1 LARPVSG
8 RPPKL
13 SHTQEKIILRW
24 VRRSPT
30 EHGLDTE
37 LWTAPNIAKLIEH
50 EFGVTLNARYL
61 SSWLHDRD
69 FTPQKPQRVPR
80 ERDPGEV
87 RRWLA
92 SDWPRI
98 KKKLGGKEHSSP

>member
-1 LARPVSG
+1 
-8 RPPKL
+8 
-13 SHTQEKIILRW
+13 
-24 VRRSPT
+24 VRSSPT
-30 EHGLDTE
+30 EHGFDTE
-37 LWTAPNIAKLIEH
+37 LWTASDIAKLIEQ

-61 SSWLHDRD
+61 SSWLRDRE

-80 ERDPGEV
+80 ERDPEEI

-98 KKKLGGKEHSSP
+98 KKKLGDKGHSSP